1 MHWATR
7 VVIEEILEFILV
19 GARLADPKLRESYGN
34 DLFSGDLLNVVT
46 TAPAKQAS
54 ELWALMKRY
63 GVERVADEKLLD
75 AVARTLR
82 DKVERRKCVTEIS
95 EVLNSWTQK
104 DITRRQLM
112 ELRDKLYG
120 RDELVPEPDITGL
133 ADPMANIAT
142 G

>member
-1 MHWATR
+1 M
-7 VVIEEILEFILV
+7 VIEEILEFMLI
-19 GARLADPKLRESYGN
+19 GARLADPKLREAYGN
-34 DLFSGDLLNVVT
+34 DLFSGDLLNVVN
-46 TAPAKQAS
+46 AVPGKQAS
-54 ELWALMKRY
+54 ELWSLMKRY
-63 GVERVADEKLLD
+63 GVERVAEEKPLE

-82 DKVERRKCVTEIS
+82 EKVERRKCVKEIS